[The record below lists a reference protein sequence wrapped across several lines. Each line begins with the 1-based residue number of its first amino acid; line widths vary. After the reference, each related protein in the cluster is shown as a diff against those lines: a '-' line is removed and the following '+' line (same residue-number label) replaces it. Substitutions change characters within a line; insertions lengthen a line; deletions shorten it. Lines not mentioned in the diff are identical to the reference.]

1 MVGCQIMKLRGC
13 GASHFIWS
21 IKDGMVK
28 KVHNV
33 DSHGRPGLKF
43 KKLEDIYHSS
53 DAEHTSNFQDGYDHT
68 NIDGSS
74 SGNECTPMPYADRK
88 TARSG
93 HVVEED
99 EPESPLNG
107 NSFGELTL
115 SQLKKKCKRKKRKAS
130 ESVLL
135 TPKAEDDDSDLCE
148 PLCKYRVKVSKSSR
162 SKTMLAN
169 GSFPTSS
176 RSTQIIASDPSTGT
190 DDALLFRKDLEIVNV
205 KVEAPEVEYF
215 EQGDTTHMA
224 DGPLT
229 CDGSVNFIASESGF
243 LLVNRS
249 FPTFSRSTQLAASE
263 SSTCTNDALLFS
275 KDLATVNVKAEGPE
289 VEYFERTEMTHMTDE
304 PLICDGVSVNFITSE
319 SGFVLAD
326 HELKS
331 TESGSFTNDGE
342 ICGFNEVSLDNL
354 DDITD
359 SFLVSPMVGENME
372 LDNEENMAN
381 NLLHLPASEVDK
393 EECVNQQPSIVS
405 SLEDDSPVED
415 LTASTSDCSQSH
427 PYHQQTPEQT
437 NYISGV
443 QDSNSTIDGDHYCA
457 DLGQVSDS
465 HMVEEC
471 AEGSPTNQ
479 EYGSPSLMP
488 DYSCLPSKSHPWP
501 SPVNDDHVVSV
512 EAKSPISEKKQN
524 MTSVNADADSNSLN
538 SDNNS
543 FVLEDT
549 SIVQEQLSFSPANAC
564 SEVKFSNH
572 NHQTDIKTEA
582 SEIRNSDCIELR
594 HSERLPS
601 TRKAISPTSQEK
613 LCLAMKSAELLDD
626 MDHYKCKEKLYFG
639 EQTENKF
646 PSSNS
651 DVEES
656 DSHVHPQQPTRLIQN
671 KDVISPKH
679 MLKKPKNFKKGSPP
693 KRCLP
698 PKGCLDGPRLCRSL
712 PRLSSG
718 CTSIQ
723 GCSESA
729 IAFSQ
734 RQMHDIESLASKLMS
749 ELNSMKVIVEEKM
762 LYEAY
767 RSTSLKNE
775 ADEVKSAIKS
785 ATKTEEMA
793 RKWLSMM
800 ARDCN
805 RFCKIMKLN
814 EDDDDDASDPATVE
828 EKPVQKERKRIS
840 FADEVGGTLCDVKVF
855 EVDRGSSEFKESS
868 SSSSSSAA

>member
-1 MVGCQIMKLRGC
+1 MKLRAC
-13 GASHFIWS
+13 GTSHFIWS

-28 KVHNV
+28 KAHNV

-43 KKLEDIYHSS
+43 KTLEDIYHSS
-53 DAEHTSNFQDGYDHT
+53 DAEHKFQDGYDHT
-68 NIDGSS
+68 KIDGSS
-74 SGNECTPMPYADRK
+74 SGNEYTPMPYADRK
-88 TARSG
+88 TRAQSG

-99 EPESPLNG
+99 EPECLLNE
-107 NSFGELTL
+107 NSFQELTL

-135 TPKAEDDDSDLCE
+135 TPKAEDDDPDLSE

-162 SKTMLAN
+162 SNMMPAN
-169 GSFPTSS
+169 ESFPTSS
-176 RSTQIIASDPSTGT
+176 RSTQINASDSSTGN
-190 DDALLFRKDLEIVNV
+190 DGALLFSKDLAIVNVKLEAPEVEYFEHGETTHMADGPLICDGPVSFIASESGFVLVNRSSATSSRSTQLVASESSTCTDHAFLLNKDLAAVNV

-215 EQGDTTHMA
+215 ECRETTHMT
-224 DGPLT
+224 DEPSV

-243 LLVNRS
+243 
-249 FPTFSRSTQLAASE
+249 
-263 SSTCTNDALLFS
+263 
-275 KDLATVNVKAEGPE
+275 
-289 VEYFERTEMTHMTDE
+289 
-304 PLICDGVSVNFITSE
+304 
-319 SGFVLAD
+319 VLANHD
-326 HELKS
+326 LKS
-331 TESGSFTNDGE
+331 TESGSVTNDGE
-342 ICGFNEVSLDNL
+342 ICILNEASLENL

-359 SFLVSPMVGENME
+359 SFLVSPMIGENME

-381 NLLHLPASEVDK
+381 NFLQLPSSEVDK

-427 PYHQQTPEQT
+427 LYIQQTPEQT
-437 NYISGV
+437 NYIPGL
-443 QDSNSTIDGDHYCA
+443 QDSNSTIDGDHNCA

-471 AEGSPTNQ
+471 AEGSSTNQ

-488 DYSCLPSKSHPWP
+488 DYLCLPSKSHPWP
-501 SPVNDDHVVSV
+501 SLDDDDHVVSV
-512 EAKSPISEKKQN
+512 EAKSPILEKKQN
-524 MTSVNADADSNSLN
+524 MTSMNADADSNSLN

-543 FVLEDT
+543 VVPEDTLILQEQPSFVSEDT
-549 SIVQEQLSFSPANAC
+549 SIIQEQLSFSPPNAC

-572 NHQTDIKTEA
+572 NHQTDVKTEA
-582 SEIRNSDCIELR
+582 SEIRNSDCTELR

-646 PSSNS
+646 SSTNS

-656 DSHVHPQQPTRLIQN
+656 ASHVQLQQPTRLIQN
-671 KDVISPKH
+671 KDVTSPKH
-679 MLKKPKNFKKGSPP
+679 MLKKPKSFKRGSPP

-734 RQMHDIESLASKLMS
+734 RQMHDIESLASKLMT

-785 ATKTEEMA
+785 ATKTEETA

-805 RFCKIMKLN
+805 RFCKIMKQN
-814 EDDDDDASDPATVE
+814 EDDDASDPATVCGSTVE
-828 EKPVQKERKRIS
+828 EKVVQRERKKIS

-855 EVDRGSSEFKESS
+855 EVDGASLELKE
-868 SSSSSSAA
+868 

>member
-1 MVGCQIMKLRGC
+1 MKLRGC
-13 GASHFIWS
+13 GTSHFIWS

-28 KVHNV
+28 KVLNV

-43 KKLEDIYHSS
+43 KKLEDIYHST
-53 DAEHTSNFQDGYDHT
+53 DAEHTSKFQDGYGHT
-68 NIDGSS
+68 KIDGSS

-88 TARSG
+88 TRSQSG
-93 HVVEED
+93 HVVKED
-99 EPESPLNG
+99 EPEWPLNE
-107 NSFGELTL
+107 NTCEELTL

-135 TPKAEDDDSDLCE
+135 TPKAEDDDHDLSE
-148 PLCKYRVKVSKSSR
+148 PLCKFRVKASKSSR
-162 SKTMLAN
+162 SKMIPAN

-176 RSTQIIASDPSTGT
+176 RSTQIIASEPSTGT
-190 DDALLFRKDLEIVNV
+190 DDALLFSKKLAVVNV
-205 KVEAPEVEYF
+205 KVEAPEDF
-215 EQGDTTHMA
+215 EHGETTNMA
-224 DGPLT
+224 DGPLICDVSSDFIASESGFVLDNRSFPT
-229 CDGSVNFIASESGF
+229 SSRSTQFAASESSMCPDDALRFSKDLAIVNVREMTHMTDEPLICDGSVNFIASESGF
-243 LLVNRS
+243 VL
-249 FPTFSRSTQLAASE
+249 
-263 SSTCTNDALLFS
+263 TN
-275 KDLATVNVKAEGPE
+275 
-289 VEYFERTEMTHMTDE
+289 
-304 PLICDGVSVNFITSE
+304 
-319 SGFVLAD
+319 

-331 TESGSFTNDGE
+331 TESGSFTNDVE
-342 ICGFNEVSLDNL
+342 ICGFNEASLDNL

-359 SFLVSPMVGENME
+359 SFLGSPMIGENME

-381 NLLHLPASEVDK
+381 NFLHLPVSKVDK

-405 SLEDDSPVED
+405 SSEDDYSVED
-415 LTASTSDCSQSH
+415 LTASTSDCSQSS
-427 PYHQQTPEQT
+427 PNSQQTPEQT
-437 NYISGV
+437 NYIFGV
-443 QDSNSTIDGDHYCA
+443 QNSESTIDGDHYCA

-465 HMVEEC
+465 HMVEEF
-471 AEGSPTNQ
+471 AEGSPMNQ
-479 EYGSPSLMP
+479 EYGSLSLMP
-488 DYSCLPSKSHPWP
+488 DYLCLPLKSHPWT
-501 SPVNDDHVVSV
+501 SPDDDDHVVSI
-512 EAKSPISEKKQN
+512 EAKSAIPEKQN
-524 MTSVNADADSNSLN
+524 ITSVNADPGSNSLN
-538 SDNNS
+538 FVNNCFVPEDALILEEQPS
-543 FVLEDT
+543 FVPEDT
-549 SIVQEQLSFSPANAC
+549 SILEEQPSFVPVDTSILQEQPSFVPEDTSILQEQLSSSPAIAG

-572 NHQTDIKTEA
+572 NYQTDITTKA

-601 TRKAISPTSQEK
+601 TRKTISPTSQEK

-626 MDHYKCKEKLYFG
+626 MDHYNVEDS
-639 EQTENKF
+639 ESNK
-646 PSSNS
+646 
-651 DVEES
+651 
-656 DSHVHPQQPTRLIQN
+656 HPQQPTRLIQN

-679 MLKKPKNFKKGSPP
+679 MLKKLKNFKKGSPP
-693 KRCLP
+693 KRSLP

-767 RSTSLKNE
+767 RSSSLKNE

-785 ATKTEEMA
+785 ATKTEETA

-814 EDDDDDASDPATVE
+814 EDDDASDPACVITVE
-828 EKPVQKERKRIS
+828 EKPVQREGKKIS

-855 EVDRGSSEFKESS
+855 EVDRASLESS
-868 SSSSSSAA
+868 TP